1 MFLPSFTT
9 TYSSNV
15 NLMVVLCVGTFVV
28 PGSGSILT
36 IMGGMVSFMP
46 PEGACVVLAQEGEK
60 NMDPNTSATG
70 MAGIHSPV
78 DNLFFLIAFQFF
90 VHSGYP

>member
-46 PEGACVVLAQEGEK
+46 PEGACVVLAQEFWNITE
-60 NMDPNTSATG
+60 TSIANTG
-70 MAGIHSPV
+70 MAGIISL
-78 DNLFFLIAFQFF
+78 LFM
-90 VHSGYP
+90 H